1 MVRIMHPGCSKLFFA
16 LPAFPRPPA
25 PDTDLRPS
33 YNVDQRLI
41 LDACRVITNADTTD
55 AHIGSLS
62 NDRTE
67 HDRIPSPSADAD
79 TDSDALPQ
87 GKYFYHPRPPS
98 ATTSMIPN
106 YPIVT
111 DFVAW
116 QFPEKIL
123 DHWVRPK
130 PSPEEMAELWR
141 KYAGCRQKDM
151 EVRRDG

>member
-1 MVRIMHPGCSKLFFA
+1 MVYYTRGVPGTLTTFFYHV
-16 LPAFPRPPA
+16 FPFMQHVPTGPNLLAAAR
-25 PDTDLRPS
+25 
-33 YNVDQRLI
+33 
-41 LDACRVITNADTTD
+41 
-55 AHIGSLS
+55 
-62 NDRTE
+62 E